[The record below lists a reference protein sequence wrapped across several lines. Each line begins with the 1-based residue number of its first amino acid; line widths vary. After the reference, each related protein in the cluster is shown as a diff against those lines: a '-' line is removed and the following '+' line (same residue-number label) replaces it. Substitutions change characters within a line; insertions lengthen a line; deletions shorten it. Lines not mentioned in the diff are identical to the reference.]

1 MSIRLLTAAAFG
13 AASILTGCV
22 DADNDVVAVDPVTP
36 VERTAAPAP
45 SVTAGDYGIDNSHA
59 EVGFAVQ
66 HLGLSRVRGTF
77 DDVEA
82 TIRIPDGDLQNMR
95 VEATAQIAS
104 VNTRNEKRDGHLQG
118 DDFFDAANHPEMTF
132 VSTGVSNIDG
142 NTFDLMG
149 DLTIRGT
156 TKPVVLQGEFLGES
170 PGMGAGRVVG
180 FRAEG
185 TINRKDFGLTWDNL
199 VEGVQAV
206 GDEVEI
212 MIEIEGVQMA
222 NAADADGAEVDG

>member
-1 MSIRLLTAAAFG
+1 MSTRLLTAAAFAS
-13 AASILTGCV
+13 AAILTGCA
-22 DADNDVVAVDPVTP
+22 DADTATVEPMP

-45 SVTAGDYGIDNSHA
+45 GVTAGDYGIDNSHA

-66 HLGLSRVRGTF
+66 HLGLARVRGTF

-82 TIRIPDGDLQNMR
+82 MIRIPDGNIQNMS

-104 VNTRNEKRDGHLQG
+104 VNTRNEKRDGHLQSP
-118 DDFFDAANHPEMTF
+118 DFFDAASHPEMTF

-142 NTFDLMG
+142 SVFELMG

-156 TKPVVLQGEFLGES
+156 TKPITLKGEFLGES

-180 FRAEG
+180 FRADG
-185 TINRKDFGLTWDNL
+185 TINRKDYGLTWDNL

-206 GDEVEI
+206 GDEVTI

-222 NAADADGAEVDG
+222 DATDADGAEVDG

>member
-1 MSIRLLTAAAFG
+1 MSTRILTAAAFAS
-13 AASILTGCV
+13 AAILTGCV
-22 DADNDVVAVDPVTP
+22 DADTATVEPIP
-36 VERTAAPAP
+36 VERTAAAAP
-45 SVTAGDYGIDNSHA
+45 GVTAGDYGIDNSHA

-66 HLGLSRVRGTF
+66 HLGLARVRGSF

-82 TIRIPDGDLQNMR
+82 MIRIPDGNIQNMT

-104 VNTRNEKRDGHLQG
+104 VNTRNEKRDGHLQSP
-118 DDFFDAANHPEMTF
+118 DFFDAASHPEMTF

-142 NTFDLMG
+142 SVFELMG

-156 TKPVVLQGEFLGES
+156 TKPITLKGEFLGES

-180 FRAEG
+180 FRADG
-185 TINRKDFGLTWDNL
+185 TINRKDYGLTWDNL

-206 GDEVEI
+206 GDEVTI

-222 NAADADGAEVDG
+222 DAADADGAEVDG